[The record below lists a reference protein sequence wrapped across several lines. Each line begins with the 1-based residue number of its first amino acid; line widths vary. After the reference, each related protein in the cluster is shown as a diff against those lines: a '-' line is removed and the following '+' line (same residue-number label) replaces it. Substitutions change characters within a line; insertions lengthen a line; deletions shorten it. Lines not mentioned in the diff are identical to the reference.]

1 MHFFACELKV
11 GTIRIVL
18 CMYSAGVSISRS
30 LSQRLFVLNNDKDCS
45 LFLPA
50 SITLH
55 HIMMIKFVLVVLAG
69 SASGFSYSA
78 LPAGTV
84 NLSSS
89 VERDVYTMAD
99 WAASYGVQ

>member
-1 MHFFACELKV
+1 
-11 GTIRIVL
+11 
-18 CMYSAGVSISRS
+18 
-30 LSQRLFVLNNDKDCS
+30 
-45 LFLPA
+45 
-50 SITLH
+50 
-55 HIMMIKFVLVVLAG
+55 MMIKFVLVVLAG